1 MPKKNSAVLGLGS
14 NLGQKSRNLAL
25 ALQELSNFCD
35 IVRVSSVYKTAS
47 LLRDEQDGYF
57 NLCVLI
63 RTDFSPEILLQAV
76 KNLEKVMG
84 RENNGR
90 WYTRLIDIDIID
102 YNGIIGEFEGLSIP
116 HKEMQNRSF
125 VLYPLSEICPE
136 YKHPVS
142 CLNVN
147 DMVKNIKD
155 DLGISK
161 LGVCI
166 WRS

>member
-1 MPKKNSAVLGLGS
+1 MRKKNLAVLGLGS
-14 NLGQKSRNLAL
+14 NLGQKARNLAL
-25 ALQELSNFCD
+25 AVYEISCFCEV
-35 IVRVSSVYKTAS
+35 VRVSSIYKTAS
-47 LLRDEQDGYF
+47 LLRDGQDGYF
-57 NLCVLI
+57 NLCMLV
-63 RTDFSPEILLQAV
+63 RTDFPPEKLLSAV

-84 RENNGR
+84 RENTGR

-102 YNGIIGEFEGLSIP
+102 YDNIVAEFDGLSLP

-125 VLYPLSEICPE
+125 VLKPLAEIYPDYI
-136 YKHPVS
+136 HPLS

>member
-1 MPKKNSAVLGLGS
+1 MHKKNLAVLGLGS
-14 NLGQKSRNLAL
+14 NLGQKARNIACAVNEISR
-25 ALQELSNFCD
+25 FCE

-47 LLRDEQDGYF
+47 LLRDGQDGYF
-57 NLCVLI
+57 NICVLI
-63 RTDFSPEILLQAV
+63 RTDFPPEMLLSAV
-76 KNLEKVMG
+76 KNLEKVQG
-84 RENNGR
+84 RENTGR

-102 YNGIIGEFEGLSIP
+102 YDGIVAEFDGLSIP

-125 VLYPLSEICPE
+125 VLYPLAEIYPD
-136 YKHPVS
+136 YIHPVS

>member
-1 MPKKNSAVLGLGS
+1 MPKKSLAVLGLGS
-14 NLGQKSRNLAL
+14 NLGQKARNLAR
-25 ALQELSNFCD
+25 AVNEISRFCEV
-35 IVRVSSVYKTAS
+35 VRVSSVYKTAS
-47 LLRDEQDGYF
+47 LLRDGQDGYF

-63 RTDFSPEILLQAV
+63 LTDFPPENLLTAV
-76 KNLEKVMG
+76 KNLEKVLG
-84 RENNGR
+84 RENSGR

-102 YNGIIGEFEGLSIP
+102 YDNIVAEFSGLSLP

-125 VLYPLSEICPE
+125 VLYPLSEIYPN
-136 YKHPVS
+136 YRHPVS

>member
-14 NLGQKSRNLAL
+14 NLGQKSRNLAR
-25 ALQELSNFCD
+25 ALQELSHFCD
-35 IVRVSSVYKTAS
+35 IVRVSSVYKTES

-57 NLCVLI
+57 NLCVLV
-63 RTDFSPEILLQAV
+63 RTDFSPENLLKAV

-102 YNGIIGEFEGLSIP
+102 YNGIVCEFEGLSIP

-136 YKHPVS
+136 YEHPVS